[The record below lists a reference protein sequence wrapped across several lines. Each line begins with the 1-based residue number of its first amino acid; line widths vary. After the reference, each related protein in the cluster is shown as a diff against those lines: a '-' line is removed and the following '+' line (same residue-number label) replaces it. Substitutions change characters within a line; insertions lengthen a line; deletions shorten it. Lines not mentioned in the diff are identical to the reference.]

1 VIPYDRENFYKEKNE
16 DMTRKDKKDLTFLRE
31 MQQRLNSDDPPDRQF
46 VIEMVK
52 DWIEELES
60 KS

>member
-1 VIPYDRENFYKEKNE
+1 
-16 DMTRKDKKDLTFLRE
+16 MTRKDKKDLTFLRE
-31 MQQRLNSDDPPDRQF
+31 TQQRLNSDDPLDRQF